1 MARTLLYTSSVR
13 VLIAALT
20 LGVALTISA
29 CHSAP
34 NPQEVT
40 PALQALVAGSPLPKV
55 EAAVWSDLRTFYTQ
69 RENAPAWVNHRR
81 PTDKAA
87 EAIQILNTAR
97 RHGFDPNDYGT
108 PQLLEMSQAVEKLEK
123 GSEAR
128 LEELAEFDARLT
140 AGMLA
145 FGKDIAA
152 GRQKGDA
159 NYTNRRTMPD
169 LVAAVTAAADNPEK
183 FVDAV
188 RPQHQEYVALAKALD
203 DLHGQKEKGGWVKVP
218 SAKSVEEL
226 RQRLQASGHLKD
238 GGDLTAAIK
247 SFQELHSIAA
257 SGVVDEKTLAA
268 LNVPL
273 DWRMQQV
280 AINLQRWRW
289 MPDQLGERHFF
300 VNIPHFTLIARE
312 AGKPVMD
319 IRVVVGKPGNNT
331 PIFSE
336 EMETVVFSPYWN
348 IPDTIAENETAPA
361 IARDPNYLSRQG
373 IEILRVS
380 GGTSQT
386 LNSSDVDWGSPD
398 AVQGAGVPAKAGR
411 RQRPRSRQV
420 HVPEQ
425 AQRVSA
431 RHAGR
436 LAVCEAGARVQ
447 SRLRARRRA
456 RALAKYVLK
465 GYPEWDEQTICTA
478 MHSGNEKHVRMKAK
492 IPVHIAYFT
501 SWVDENGGLH
511 FAPDIYGYDKDA
523 GN

>member
-1 MARTLLYTSSVR
+1 VSEDPRSTNGTGGTYVALESSVR
-13 VLIAALT
+13 VLTAALT
-20 LGVALTISA
+20 LVVALAISA

-40 PALQALVAGSPLPKV
+40 PAIQTLVAGSPLPKV

-69 RENAPAWVNHRR
+69 RANAPAWVNHRR
-81 PTDKAA
+81 PTAKAA
-87 EAIQILNTAR
+87 EAIQVLNTAR

-169 LVAAVTAAADNPEK
+169 VVAAVTAAADNPED

-188 RPQHQEYVALAKALD
+188 RPQHPEYVALAKALD

-218 SAKSVEEL
+218 SAKSAEEL
-226 RQRLQASGHLKD
+226 RLRLQASGHLKE

-273 DWRMQQV
+273 DWRMQQL

-386 LNSSDVDWGSPD
+386 LNSSDVNWGSPD
-398 AVQGAGVPAKAGR
+398 AVKGLVFRQKPGAGNALGHVKFMFPNKHNVYLHDTPA
-411 RQRPRSRQV
+411 
-420 HVPEQ
+420 
-425 AQRVSA
+425 
-431 RHAGR
+431 
-436 LAVCEAGARVQ
+436 
-447 SRLRARRRA
+447 
-456 RALAKYVLK
+456 
-465 GYPEWDEQTICTA
+465 D
-478 MHSGNEKHVRMKAK
+478 
-492 IPVHIAYFT
+492 
-501 SWVDENGGLH
+501 
-511 FAPDIYGYDKDA
+511 
-523 GN
+523 